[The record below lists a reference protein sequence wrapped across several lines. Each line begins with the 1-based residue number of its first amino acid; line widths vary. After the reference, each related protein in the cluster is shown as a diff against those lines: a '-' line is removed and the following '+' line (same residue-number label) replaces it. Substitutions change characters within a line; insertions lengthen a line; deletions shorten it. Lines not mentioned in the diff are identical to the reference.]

1 MLPSFQL
8 ALHIK
13 SALQFYRRS
22 LYVVVPFSASVGFSA
37 GLVENFTADTKLTPL
52 QVFTNVIGY
61 TTLGVATGVTYP
73 LTFPVIMHSVLI

>member
-1 MLPSFQL
+1 MSIQ
-8 ALHIK
+8 A
-13 SALQFYRRS
+13 ALQLYRRS
-22 LYVVVPFSASVGFSA
+22 LYIVVHFTASVGFSA

-73 LTFPVIMHSVLI
+73 LTFPAIMHSVLI